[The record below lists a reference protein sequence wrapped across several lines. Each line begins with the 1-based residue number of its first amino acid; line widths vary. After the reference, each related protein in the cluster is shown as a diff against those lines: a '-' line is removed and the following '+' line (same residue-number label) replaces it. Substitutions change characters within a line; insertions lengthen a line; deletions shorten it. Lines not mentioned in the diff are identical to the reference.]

1 MNKSLTIAW
10 REFIEI
16 VRTRVFLITSVLL
29 PAGIV
34 GLVLATEPIIESL
47 QNEKVEVRKIAILDH
62 TGIIATGMIERA
74 EAYNER
80 NPNRPLEFIDQS
92 ETSVDDLRQA
102 VLDGEYYAYM
112 ELPHGVLDGS
122 SAGNLGRK
130 DNQISV
136 QRAIR
141 DHLNETLRIARG
153 DLAEPKIPYQTVLQ
167 IMQPVG
173 LQSIDLTTGESKGG
187 SQMAS
192 FMMPFAFMFLLFMGT
207 MGISQHLLTSLI
219 EEKNTRVIEVL
230 LSAVSPLQLMAG
242 KIAGISAVGMLL
254 LAIWG
259 CLGYFTARWQDMA
272 YLVETRDLVH
282 AGIYFLPTFLLFA
295 GMLGAIGSTCN
306 TLKDAQSMTT
316 PLTIMT
322 IIPMMMWFPISENPN
337 SMFSIGASFVP
348 IISSF
353 VMILRLT
360 STPEIPL
367 WQVLVTQLLLWAQV
381 IFIIWAA
388 AKVFRTGILMYGKP
402 PNLREMLTWLRQ
414 A

>member
-254 LAIWG
+254 LG
-259 CLGYFTARWQDMA
+259 DLGLPGLLHRSLAGHGLPGRNPRPGACRDLFPAHFPALRRNARRNRLDLQHAQRCPEHDHPTDDHDHHSDDDVVPDLGESQFDVQHRSQLCA
-272 YLVETRDLVH
+272 DHLILRDDSAADVDTRD
-282 AGIYFLPTFLLFA
+282 
-295 GMLGAIGSTCN
+295 
-306 TLKDAQSMTT
+306 T
-316 PLTIMT
+316 PLAGAGHPTPALGT
-322 IIPMMMWFPISENPN
+322 GHLYHLGRGQGLPN
-337 SMFSIGASFVP
+337 RHSDV
-348 IISSF
+348 
-353 VMILRLT
+353 
-360 STPEIPL
+360 
-367 WQVLVTQLLLWAQV
+367 
-381 IFIIWAA
+381 
-388 AKVFRTGILMYGKP
+388 
-402 PNLREMLTWLRQ
+402 RQ
-414 A
+414 ATEPA